1 MGVALRDPS
10 DGDRLFRLRRLA
22 AVWTGVAFS
31 LVMTLGV
38 ALLAMEHNRAGHGWY
53 IVLAIGGSLW
63 LQIVTVIAAQN
74 TARIWPA
81 VLVLV
86 TISAYLATACTLAI
100 SNYWVVALFWLV
112 VAVTV
117 WGGARQIATHD
128 TQHSRRPVE

>member
-1 MGVALRDPS
+1 MEPWEWLCETLRTETAYFDLDALPR
-10 DGDRLFRLRRLA
+10 
-22 AVWTGVAFS
+22 
-31 LVMTLGV
+31 
-38 ALLAMEHNRAGHGWY
+38 
-53 IVLAIGGSLW
+53 SLW

-86 TISAYLATACTLAI
+86 TISTYLATACTLAS
-100 SNYWVVALFWLV
+100 SNYWVVALFWLA

-117 WGGARQIATHD
+117 GGGARQIATHD